1 MEARKKTQIE
11 EMDRGVYDIR
21 NEFDFSYKSEAGLTE
36 DIIREIW
43 ANKNEPQWMLKV
55 PFKIS

>member
-21 NEFDFSYKSEAGLTE
+21 NEFEFSYKSEAGLTE
-36 DIIREIW
+36 DIIREMW
-43 ANKNEPQWMLKV
+43 ANKNVPQWM
-55 PFKIS
+55 